1 MPNATTDCTHSEST
15 TKVIEDYPRATY
27 VVRVGMKEKNTRT
40 PTKDPWYDLR
50 VPWECIFKLEERRGM
65 LRMGGVHCVVGGGGG
80 AEQITRL
87 GPA

>member
-40 PTKDPWYDLR
+40 RTKDPWYDLH
-50 VPWECIFKLEERRGM
+50 VPWECIF
-65 LRMGGVHCVVGGGGG
+65 
-80 AEQITRL
+80 
-87 GPA
+87 